1 MTSYPRIVSVLELV
15 ITSSPI
21 EPNQLLES
29 SPKKMRGDLPTSSN
43 GPVPHPNRKTHNT
56 FRVSSMFNLFKSS
69 PDKKIRKQYLA
80 KLEKAMY
87 AQRNGKIREYSLLT
101 AEAEAL
107 REKLE
112 LLQADTQA

>member
-1 MTSYPRIVSVLELV
+1 MANYPRIVSVLELV
-15 ITSSPI
+15 ITSSLI

-29 SPKKMRGDLPTSSN
+29 SPKNMRGDLPISNN
-43 GPVPHPNRKTHNT
+43 GPAPHAHRKIGNT
-56 FRVSSMFNLFKSS
+56 FRVCPMFNLFKSS

-80 KLEKAMY
+80 KLEKAMH

>member
-1 MTSYPRIVSVLELV
+1 
-15 ITSSPI
+15 
-21 EPNQLLES
+21 
-29 SPKKMRGDLPTSSN
+29 
-43 GPVPHPNRKTHNT
+43 
-56 FRVSSMFNLFKSS
+56 MFNLFKSA

-80 KLEKAMY
+80 ELEEAMH

-112 LLQADTQA
+112 LLQADT

>member
-1 MTSYPRIVSVLELV
+1 MAKHSRIVSVLELV
-15 ITSSPI
+15 ITSSLIGPK
-21 EPNQLLES
+21 QLLES
-29 SPKKMRGDLPTSSN
+29 SPKNMRGDLPSSN
-43 GPVPHPNRKTHNT
+43 GPVLHANRKTENT
-56 FRVSSMFNLFKSS
+56 FRVSSMFNLFKSA

-80 KLEKAMY
+80 KLEEAMH

-112 LLQADTQA
+112 LLQADTQG

>member
-1 MTSYPRIVSVLELV
+1 
-15 ITSSPI
+15 
-21 EPNQLLES
+21 
-29 SPKKMRGDLPTSSN
+29 
-43 GPVPHPNRKTHNT
+43 
-56 FRVSSMFNLFKSS
+56 MFNLFKSA

-80 KLEKAMY
+80 KLEEAMH

-112 LLQADTQA
+112 LLQADT

>member
-1 MTSYPRIVSVLELV
+1 
-15 ITSSPI
+15 
-21 EPNQLLES
+21 
-29 SPKKMRGDLPTSSN
+29 
-43 GPVPHPNRKTHNT
+43 
-56 FRVSSMFNLFKSS
+56 MFNLFKSA

-80 KLEKAMY
+80 KLEEAMH

-112 LLQADTQA
+112 LLQDDTKG